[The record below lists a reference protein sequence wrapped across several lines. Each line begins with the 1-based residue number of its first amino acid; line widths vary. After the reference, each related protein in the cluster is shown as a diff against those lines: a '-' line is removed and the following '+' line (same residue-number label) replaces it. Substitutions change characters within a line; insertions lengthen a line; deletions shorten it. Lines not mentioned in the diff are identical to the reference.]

1 MLQFT
6 VPLVRLVT
14 VIKLAETAELTL
26 ALAPATLKQGPPT
39 GLTHCAA
46 LLLIAALRF
55 PAESL
60 ALVPYKTLP
69 AAVTVL
75 AKVYVVAPMVIVSPA
90 VATKLKVA
98 VPLEF
103 LGIAL
108 VLGDNAQALW
118 EEAQL
123 NGIGLPVILVT
134 VMDPVFAEVEYV
146 SVAVTLGF
154 GAVINE

>member
-1 MLQFT
+1 
-6 VPLVRLVT
+6 
-14 VIKLAETAELTL
+14 
-26 ALAPATLKQGPPT
+26 
-39 GLTHCAA
+39 
-46 LLLIAALRF
+46 
-55 PAESL
+55 
-60 ALVPYKTLP
+60 
-69 AAVTVL
+69 
-75 AKVYVVAPMVIVSPA
+75 MVIVSPA